1 MNRVRGAWLAVFA
14 FSAAAGL
21 PAGAADPYPVRSIR
35 LISPF
40 PPGGGND
47 TLARILV
54 DKLYEGLGQRMIVE
68 NRPGANTIVGTEVLA
83 KAAPDGYTVILLPNT
98 FVTNPSFYRKL
109 PYDTVKDFAP
119 VGLIALSPQMIVAHP
134 SFPATTVKQLIALAR
149 ARPGEVNYSS
159 SGNGSVGHLAGIL
172 LGQMTR
178 TEFVHIPYKGNAPAV
193 IDLLGGHLP
202 LMISSTLSTLPHV
215 RSGKLRIIAVTTA
228 LRSPAIPA
236 VPTVA
241 ESGLAGYEA
250 TLWYGMI
257 APARTPVAAIER
269 LNAELEK
276 ALRLPDV
283 VEKLSSQGVEPYYST
298 AEKFGERIREEIPK
312 WAKVIA
318 ASGARAD

>member
-1 MNRVRGAWLAVFA
+1 MSYLRGAWLAVFV

-298 AEKFGERIREEIPK
+298 AEKFGERIREEILK